1 MPNPQN
7 RNDRRKG
14 EERSETL
21 IIPHITKEMLET
33 ARRMAE
39 EGASRA
45 EIEKAISAMQSP
57 AQPASSP
64 ASRPAQ
70 HAAPAPQP
78 MAAPPERKHRI
89 IPTSRPR
96 LSAEERAALRQQM
109 QMGETQAETPQPEPE
124 QETLRQEAA
133 RRAANRPAWFGRR
146 QTAQNDS
153 QEAARRAAQALAAA
167 PRAPEAPATPK
178 VDEPTGTRTIAIPKQ
193 RTVSR
198 PEEPAPE
205 ATRVMS
211 AARPQPTPAEPAPQP
226 AARTEGPAGE
236 PAPSPAA
243 PAPAAPA
250 PEPRKNAVPRSRTEA
265 ENDLNEKIR
274 RDHIWL
280 SNPVMV
286 RGLGMAPIVGAALDG
301 RHALM
306 LCVASLLLI
315 TFTRVLAVAVCHLT
329 KNRFRP
335 VIYSYA
341 AALLYIPVYVL
352 MYQLFGAD
360 LSLLGIYLPLLVVE
374 PAIVKR
380 MEFAELE
387 PVSAA
392 FRHGFNNS
400 LGMCAALLI
409 VGCLRELLATG
420 AVFGNQVIHAAPLPL
435 AAQPSGG
442 FVLVGAIA
450 AVWCAIANLYT
461 NYKHEEVRRLYAKH

>member
-14 EERSETL
+14 EDRSETL

-89 IPTSRPR
+89 IPTSHPR

-109 QMGETQAETPQPEPE
+109 QMGETQAETPQSEPE
-124 QETLRQEAA
+124 QEALRQEAA
-133 RRAANRPAWFGRR
+133 RRAANRPAWFGR

-167 PRAPEAPATPK
+167 PHAPETPAAPK

-198 PEEPAPE
+198 PAEPAPE
-205 ATRVMS
+205 ATRVMP
-211 AARPQPTPAEPAPQP
+211 AAQPQSTPAEPAPQP
-226 AARTEGPAGE
+226 AARTEGSAGE
-236 PAPSPAA
+236 SAPR
-243 PAPAAPA
+243 PAAPA

-301 RHALM
+301 HHALM

>member
-57 AQPASSP
+57 AQPVPSP

-124 QETLRQEAA
+124 QEALRQEAA

-167 PRAPEAPATPK
+167 PRAPETPAAPK

-198 PEEPAPE
+198 PAEPAPE

-211 AARPQPTPAEPAPQP
+211 AARPQPTPAEPAPQS

-236 PAPSPAA
+236 PAPAT
-243 PAPAAPA
+243 
-250 PEPRKNAVPRSRTEA
+250 EPRKNAVPRSRTEA

-301 RHALM
+301 HHALM

-420 AVFGNQVIHAAPLPL
+420 AVFGNQVIYAAPLPL

>member
-64 ASRPAQ
+64 ASRSAQ

-96 LSAEERAALRQQM
+96 LSAEERAA
-109 QMGETQAETPQPEPE
+109 
-124 QETLRQEAA
+124 LRQEAA

-167 PRAPEAPATPK
+167 PRAPEAPAAPK

-198 PEEPAPE
+198 PAEPAPE

-211 AARPQPTPAEPAPQP
+211 AAPPQPTPAEPASQP

-236 PAPSPAA
+236 PAPR
-243 PAPAAPA
+243 PAAPA

-329 KNRFRP
+329 QNRFRP

-420 AVFGNQVIHAAPLPL
+420 AVFGNQVIYAAPLPL

>member
-1 MPNPQN
+1 
-7 RNDRRKG
+7 
-14 EERSETL
+14 
-21 IIPHITKEMLET
+21 
-33 ARRMAE
+33 
-39 EGASRA
+39 
-45 EIEKAISAMQSP
+45 
-57 AQPASSP
+57 
-64 ASRPAQ
+64 
-70 HAAPAPQP
+70 
-78 MAAPPERKHRI
+78 
-89 IPTSRPR
+89 
-96 LSAEERAALRQQM
+96 
-109 QMGETQAETPQPEPE
+109 
-124 QETLRQEAA
+124 
-133 RRAANRPAWFGRR
+133 
-146 QTAQNDS
+146 
-153 QEAARRAAQALAAA
+153 
-167 PRAPEAPATPK
+167 
-178 VDEPTGTRTIAIPKQ
+178 
-193 RTVSR
+193 
-198 PEEPAPE
+198 
-205 ATRVMS
+205 
-211 AARPQPTPAEPAPQP
+211 
-226 AARTEGPAGE
+226 
-236 PAPSPAA
+236 
-243 PAPAAPA
+243 
-250 PEPRKNAVPRSRTEA
+250 
-265 ENDLNEKIR
+265 
-274 RDHIWL
+274 
-280 SNPVMV
+280 MV

-329 KNRFRP
+329 QNRFRP

-420 AVFGNQVIHAAPLPL
+420 AVFGNQMIHAAPLPL